1 MDVPTPKKTKHLR
14 SKQIFFPN
22 STSKKNP
29 LQQKLLP
36 TRGQLGPLK
45 QLRVYSWGYGFRGGG
60 SFQTGMT
67 VVERLGGDLDLHFFW
82 KLP

>member
-1 MDVPTPKKTKHLR
+1 MFQPPKKNQAPAQH
-14 SKQIFFPN
+14 
-22 STSKKNP
+22 
-29 LQQKLLP
+29 P

-67 VVERLGGDLDLHFFW
+67 VVERLGGDLDLHIFW
-82 KLP
+82 KLK

>member
-1 MDVPTPKKTKHLR
+1 MDVPTPKKNQAPAQQTNFLPQFDFRK
-14 SKQIFFPN
+14 N
-22 STSKKNP
+22 S

-82 KLP
+82 KLK